1 MLYARGTTPQAGCA
15 MQSLGQDVTDNHS
28 INPEQMCV
36 SDNGVL
42 SLFHKEIILGFQIGI
57 PLYLSYKE
65 SYSRI

>member
-15 MQSLGQDVTDNHS
+15 MQNLGQDVTDNHS

-42 SLFHKEIILGFQIGI
+42 SLFHK
-57 PLYLSYKE
+57 
-65 SYSRI
+65 